1 LVIYPALLIRLS
13 FKKLDKMELVTPSI
27 GLVFWTAVAFVC
39 LLILLRKFAW
49 KPILGAIHDREQ
61 SIDEALNK
69 AELAKQEMA
78 RLTAQ
83 NQDLMQQARAER
95 DEILK
100 EAKILKDSILNE
112 AKKQAQVEGAK
123 LIEKAKIEIENQKKV
138 ALAEVKDQVSTLSLE
153 IAERVLRNQLD
164 DKTKQEALVANLLKD
179 VELN

>member
-1 LVIYPALLIRLS
+1 M
-13 FKKLDKMELVTPSI
+13 DLVTPSI
-27 GLVFWTAVAFVC
+27 GLVFWTGISFLC

-49 KPILGAIHDREQ
+49 KPILGAIHEREQ

-78 RLTAQ
+78 RLTSQ

-100 EAKILKDSILNE
+100 EAKTLKDGILNE
-112 AKKQAQVEGAK
+112 AKKQAQVEGTK
-123 LIEKAKIEIENQKKV
+123 LIEKAKIEIENQKKA

-153 IAERVLRNQLD
+153 IAERVLRTQLD

>member
-1 LVIYPALLIRLS
+1 MDLLIP
-13 FKKLDKMELVTPSI
+13 EI
-27 GLVFWTAVAFVC
+27 GLLVWNSIAFLV
-39 LLILLRKFAW
+39 LLFLLAKFAW
-49 KPILGAIHDREQ
+49 KPIMGAIHEREQ
-61 SIDEALNK
+61 SISDALNK

-78 RLTAQ
+78 RLTSQ

-100 EAKILKDSILNE
+100 EAKTLKDSILAE
-112 AKKQAQVEGAK
+112 AKKQAQTEGAK

-138 ALAEVKDQVSTLSLE
+138 ALIEVKNQVSTLSLE
-153 IAERVLRNQLD
+153 IAERVLRTQLD

>member
-1 LVIYPALLIRLS
+1 
-13 FKKLDKMELVTPSI
+13 MELVTPSI
-27 GLVFWTAVAFVC
+27 GLVFWTTISFIC

-49 KPILGAIHDREQ
+49 KPILGAIHEREQ

-100 EAKILKDSILNE
+100 EAKTLKDGILNE
-112 AKKQAQVEGAK
+112 AKKQAQVEGSK
-123 LIEKAKIEIENQKKV
+123 LIEKAKIEIENQKKA
-138 ALAEVKDQVSTLSLE
+138 ALAEVKDQVSSLSLE
-153 IAERVLRNQLD
+153 IAERVLRTQLN